1 MAAATTTEQFK
12 TQTQIKP
19 KRRKR
24 RETTI
29 TTSATDLPLLH
40 HHHQQPTIVSPDSSW
55 CCSVSSNSKPQPP
68 PTKIS
73 SPPSSN
79 FTTTAATATQTD
91 QKPQKP
97 RNSSPSK
104 STFKLNFS
112 SPGRVSPLMDSSA
125 ASAAGGGSVSSP
137 SYVGVVNGI
146 GGGGGGGGNPYVS
159 YPSSYSKFNSALNAG
174 LLNPNSPP
182 PDKTR
187 SSPTLFEMMSNEQ
200 DIIHPRPNNTS
211 NTHIQPHQNP
221 NNHHPQYNNVPLIN
235 GKPSISI
242 QDRQIMLQRRLE
254 EITSMNND
262 SNGGVYGGIRFN
274 DLIGSDVK
282 LTLSSKDGL
291 TVAMNVHRQILVANS
306 RFFADKLS
314 DKWSKQQRS
323 LPHIVE
329 ISDCDDVEV
338 YIETLRLMYSSKDLK
353 KKLMREDVSKVLGIL
368 KVSAAIEFD
377 AGVLSCLEY
386 LEAVPWAEDEEVKV
400 ASILSQLRLE
410 GSGAGEVLK
419 RVSVEVVAGPEEVS
433 NSEEVLLK
441 LLQVVLEGKDEKAR
455 REMKGLVSKML
466 RENSS
471 QNDLSKESL
480 YSACDECLELL
491 REYFLR
497 AATSDLQYVS
507 QISRQA
513 DNLHWILDIL
523 IDRQIAGDFL
533 ETWADQFE
541 LAEAHSKVPA
551 IHRYEVSRVTSRLFV
566 GIGKGQILGSKE
578 VRCLLLRT
586 WLDPFYSDFGWMR
599 RAWKGLDRHLIED
612 GLSNTILTLPL
623 AWQQEILL
631 AWFNRF
637 LNSGEDCPNIQR
649 GFQVWWRRA
658 FWRRNGESERP
669 RLLRIAA
676 AACENP

>member
-1 MAAATTTEQFK
+1 MAAAATTTEQQFK

-29 TTSATDLPLLH
+29 TTTATDLPLLL

-68 PTKIS
+68 NPKIP
-73 SPPSSN
+73 SPPSST
-79 FTTTAATATQTD
+79 FTTATTQTD

-125 ASAAGGGSVSSP
+125 ASAGGGGTVSSP
-137 SYVGVVNGI
+137 SYVGVVN
-146 GGGGGGGGNPYVS
+146 GGGGGNPYVS

-200 DIIHPRPNNTS
+200 DIIHPRTSS

-221 NNHHPQYNNVPLIN
+221 NNHQHPPHNNNNNVPLIN
-235 GKPSISI
+235 GKPLISI

-254 EITSMNND
+254 EIISMND
-262 SNGGVYGGIRFN
+262 SSNGGGYGGIRFN

-291 TVAMNVHRQILVANS
+291 SVTMNVHRQILVANS

-410 GSGAGEVLK
+410 GFGAGEVLK
-419 RVSVEVVAGPEEVS
+419 RVSVEVVAGPEEVN

-491 REYFLR
+491 RVYFLR
-497 AATSDLQYVS
+497 AASSDLQDVS

-533 ETWADQFE
+533 ETWANQFE

-586 WLDPFYSDFGWMR
+586 WLEPFYGDFGWMR

-676 AACENP
+676 ATCENS